1 MASLKKQY
9 PNVTMIGEE
18 DLDSSEVPED
28 WIELSQSQDV
38 LSIADRLPER
48 LKNVTDDQV
57 SLVSMVTGVFDEACS

>member
-1 MASLKKQY
+1 
-9 PNVTMIGEE
+9 MIGEE